1 MQGTVVDKLV
11 LELRAETSQLR
22 KDLNGVKNQLKGA
35 ESSSKGLQI
44 SLRQVATALA
54 AIGATQV
61 IGSIIQT
68 TRTFEDLRATLKA
81 LTGSVDAADL
91 SFKIIQDFTA
101 TTTFQLA
108 GVTQGF
114 ITLLQAGIVPTTDAL
129 KDFGNLAAAFD
140 KDISVLAQAVFRAM
154 TGEMEML
161 KQFNVVMK
169 VEGDKFKATFNGVTQ
184 EVDRNGEAIAEYIRG
199 ISKANFPTAIEERAN
214 TLTGAISNL
223 QDALDV
229 FKAAIGEEIRPIL
242 IDLARDMTDFF
253 NESQKGAETIGK
265 VLAGAFQFLADTTRL
280 LINNMDVLKG
290 IFLGMTGAMIL
301 NGFVSLV
308 DLFVKLHKV
317 AKQSVK
323 AEALLLVLRT
333 RGLALVGLGALM
345 GGTLT
350 VVNKMLNED
359 DAESTSL
366 KKDKNTQ
373 LREEIANNERLGQ
386 LLTKTL
392 SAQQLFTKSEMEMV
406 STMQQLTKGSE
417 KLEDRLNRLFGF
429 DLTTRTQKFNESL
442 KDMRKVFAD
451 QQFIQ
456 EINKEPG
463 KNQRFMEVNPFDTDD
478 FFFSNATGNMA
489 LALSQTLDQSF
500 INQFNKDFSPE
511 KIAELLGFHGG
522 KAKIVLKMVEDGGK
536 MVPKV
541 MARVLREGT
550 LNALTGEDL
559 FAQFLGFDSAL
570 DMENFSSNILPI
582 GNVQDAIAQFRKGV
596 AGGITGADS
605 LGLGA
610 GDPFQELKFLID
622 PKNQNS
628 TIAFMEKMIA
638 GGFLPASMKD
648 DVNHLQNFRNLL
660 QQIIDDGE
668 QSAHVLGDMA
678 GALFDIAE
686 QAKHPEISFADFT
699 DEILNNRKE
708 MSGFF
713 EDIKQKY
720 PDAFADLDEFIAFSK
735 KGVNALRD
743 EVQTASELFS
753 GEMLQAVVSATNQF
767 TNQFVDAL
775 LTGQSALESFRS
787 FAKNIVGQIISIFIQ
802 MAVVNKIINGIFGF
816 KPGEEGYQPEMD
828 IGNFFNSGDAGGGR
842 MQRGRPRLVGER
854 GPELFVPDMSGNL
867 MNNMNTNNVG
877 STPIVINQSLNFAT
891 GVQQTV
897 RAEVMGLMP
906 QITEA
911 SKSAVAEAAL
921 RGGTFKRSLV
931 G

>member
-22 KDLNGVKNQLKGA
+22 KDLNGVKSQLQGA
-35 ESSSKGLQI
+35 EKSSKGLRI

-54 AIGATQV
+54 AIGATQA
-61 IGSIIQT
+61 ISSIITT

-81 LTGSVDAADL
+81 LTGSVEAADL

-114 ITLLQAGIVPTTDAL
+114 ITLLQAGITPTTDAL

-280 LINNMDVLKG
+280 LINNMDVLKA
-290 IFLGMTGAMIL
+290 IFIGMTGAMIL
-301 NGFVSLV
+301 NGFIALT
-308 DLFVKLHKV
+308 DLFVKLHKL
-317 AKQSVK
+317 ARQQVK

-345 GGTLT
+345 GGTLA
-350 VVNKMLNED
+350 VVNKMLNDTD
-359 DAESTSL
+359 DESTSL
-366 KKDKNTQ
+366 KKDKNAQ

-406 STMQQLTKGSE
+406 TTMQALTKGSE
-417 KLEDRLNRLFGF
+417 KLEDKLNRLFGF
-429 DLTTRTQKFNESL
+429 DLTKRTMRFNESL
-442 KDMRKVFAD
+442 KDMRKVFND

-456 EINKEPG
+456 EINKAPG
-463 KNQRFMEVNPFDTDD
+463 PNQRFMEVNPFDVDP
-478 FFFSNATGNMA
+478 FYFSNVTGQFLDMSDS
-489 LALSQTLDQSF
+489 LSQTF
-500 INQFNKDFSPE
+500 INDFNSQFSPE
-511 KIAELLGFHGG
+511 EIAESLGFAGG
-522 KAKIVLKMVEDGGK
+522 KAKIVLKMVEANGAQI
-536 MVPKV
+536 PKV
-541 MARVLREGT
+541 FARVLREGT
-550 LNALTGEDL
+550 LNAITGEDL
-559 FAQFLGFDSAL
+559 FAQFLGFDNAL
-570 DMENFSSNILPI
+570 DMQNFSENILPI
-582 GNVQDAIAQFRKGV
+582 GNVQEAISQFRKGV
-596 AGGITGADS
+596 AGGITGDTS

-610 GDPFQELKFLID
+610 GDPFQELKFLVD
-622 PKNQNS
+622 PANQ
-628 TIAFMEKMIA
+628 TKTLAFMNQMID
-638 GGFLPASMKD
+638 GGFLPASMRD
-648 DVNHLQNFRNLL
+648 DLNHLQHFRNLL
-660 QQIIDDGE
+660 QEIIDDGE
-668 QSAHVLGDMA
+668 QSAHVLGNMA

-686 QAKHPEISFADFT
+686 ASKNPEITFENFT
-699 DEILNNRKE
+699 DEILNNREQMK
-708 MSGFF
+708 GFF
-713 EDIKQKY
+713 NDIKEKY
-720 PDAFADLDEFIAFSK
+720 PDAFKDLDEFIDHSIA
-735 KGVNALRD
+735 GVEALR
-743 EVQTASELFS
+743 EQTKTASELFS

-775 LTGQSALESFRS
+775 LTGQDALESFKS
-787 FAKNIVGQIISIFIQ
+787 FAKNIVSQIISIFIQ
-802 MAVVNKIINGIFGF
+802 MAIVNKIVNSIFKLSGDDAL
-816 KPGEEGYQPEMD
+816 PEID
-828 IGNFFNSGDAGGGR
+828 IGNVFGSGDAGGGR

-867 MNNMNTNNVG
+867 LNNMNTNNVG
-877 STPIVINQSLNFAT
+877 SAPIVINQSLNFAT

>member
-22 KDLNGVKNQLKGA
+22 KDLDGVKRQLKGA
-35 ESSSKGLQI
+35 ESSSKGLNI

-54 AIGATQV
+54 AVGAAQIV
-61 IGSIIQT
+61 GSIIQT

-81 LTGSVDAADL
+81 LTGSVEAADL

-114 ITLLQAGIVPTTDAL
+114 ITLLQAGITPTTDAL

-253 NESQKGAETIGK
+253 NNAGDGAETIGTI
-265 VLAGAFQFLADTTRL
+265 LAGAFQFLADTTRL

-290 IFLGMTGAMIL
+290 ILIGMTSAMVL
-301 NGFVSLV
+301 NGFIALT
-308 DLFVKLHKV
+308 DLFVKLLNV
-317 AKQSVK
+317 ARQTAK
-323 AEALLLVLRT
+323 AEALILVLRT
-333 RGLALVGLGALM
+333 RGLALIGLGALM
-345 GGTLT
+345 GGTLAL
-350 VVNKMLNED
+350 VNKMLNDED
-359 DAESTSL
+359 NDSISL
-366 KKDKNTQ
+366 KKDKNAQ
-373 LREEIANNERLGQ
+373 LQEEIANNERLQQ

-392 SAQQLFTKSEMEMV
+392 SAQQLFTKSEMEMIT
-406 STMQQLTKGSE
+406 TMQQLTKTSE
-417 KLEDRLNRLFGF
+417 KLETKLNRLFGF
-429 DLTTRTQKFNESL
+429 DLTQRTKRFNESID
-442 KDMRKVFAD
+442 DMRKVFAD
-451 QQFIQ
+451 QRFIE
-456 EINKEPG
+456 EINRAPG
-463 KNQRFMEVNPFDTDD
+463 QNQRFMEINPFDVDP
-478 FFFSNATGNMA
+478 FFFSNATKDFSLTMA
-489 LALSQTLDQSF
+489 DSLNQSF
-500 INQFNKDFSPE
+500 INDFNDEFTPE
-511 KIAELLGFHGG
+511 HIAELLGFGGG
-522 KAKIVLKMVEDGGK
+522 KAKMVLKMVEENGK
-536 MVPKV
+536 QVPKV
-541 MARVLREGT
+541 IARVLREGT
-550 LNALTGEDL
+550 LNAITGEDL
-559 FAQFLGFDSAL
+559 FAQYLGFENAL
-570 DMENFSSNILPI
+570 DMQNFSENILPI
-582 GNVQDAIAQFRKGV
+582 GNVQTAISQFTKGV
-596 AGGITGADS
+596 AGGITGAPS

-610 GDPFQELKFLID
+610 GDPFAELKFLID

-628 TIAFMEKMIA
+628 TIAFMDKMIA

-648 DVNHLQNFRNLL
+648 DINHLQNFRNLL
-660 QQIIDDGE
+660 AEIIADGE
-668 QSAHVLGDMA
+668 RSAHVLGDMA
-678 GALFDIAE
+678 QALFDIADE
-686 QAKHPEISFADFT
+686 AKNPTITFEDFT
-699 DEILNNRKE
+699 DEVLNNRE
-708 MSGFF
+708 QMAGFF
-713 EDIKQKY
+713 EDIKKKY
-720 PDAFADLDEFIAFSK
+720 PEAFADLDEFISFAK
-735 KGVNALRD
+735 QGVNSLRD
-743 EVQTASELFS
+743 TVKTSSELFS
-753 GEMLQAVVSATNQF
+753 GEMLQAVVTATNQF

-787 FAKNIVGQIISIFIQ
+787 FAKNIVAQIISIFIQ

-816 KPGEEGYQPEMD
+816 KPGEEGYQPTMD
-828 IGNFFNSGDAGGGR
+828 VSDIFNRQTGGR
-842 MQRGRPRLVGER
+842 VQRGQAYMVGET
-854 GPELFVPDMSGNL
+854 GAELFVPDMSGTV
-867 MNNMNTNNVG
+867 MNSHNTRSMG
-877 STPIVINQSLNFAT
+877 GGAPIIINQSLNFAT

-897 RAEVMGLMP
+897 RAEVMSLMP
-906 QITEA
+906 QITDA
-911 SKSAVAEAAL
+911 SKNAVAEAAI
-921 RGGTFKRSLV
+921 RGGSFKRSLV